1 MSTRF
6 QFATRRAA
14 KLLNLAACIVS
25 MLMLLT
31 FPLERVHQY
40 TNHLRS
46 PEIRRT
52 IERHTFVA
60 HSEAGTAERIANQA
74 VMPAILESVETWD
87 AVKPVVDFKLSPQVP
102 ISHLLARLKL
112 GTAHSGGQDPL
123 L

>member
-14 KLLNLAACIVS
+14 KLLNLAACVVS
-25 MLMLLT
+25 MLMLLA

-40 TNHLRS
+40 TNHLRA

-60 HSEAGTAERIANQA
+60 HSEARTAERIANQA
-74 VMPAILESVETWD
+74 VMPAILESVETPD

-112 GTAHSGGQDPL
+112 GSVHSGGQDPL